1 MIVATY
7 HPPTRSH
14 EPMVHLLRH
23 QRRWA
28 RTLCGKEPWQRHWA
42 RRRAWNAR
50 GRLCATCIHVRESP
64 IPEYRR

>member
-1 MIVATY
+1 
-7 HPPTRSH
+7 
-14 EPMVHLLRH
+14 MVHLLRH

-42 RRRAWNAR
+42 RRRVWNAR
-50 GRLCATCIHVRESP
+50 GRLCATCIHVRERP